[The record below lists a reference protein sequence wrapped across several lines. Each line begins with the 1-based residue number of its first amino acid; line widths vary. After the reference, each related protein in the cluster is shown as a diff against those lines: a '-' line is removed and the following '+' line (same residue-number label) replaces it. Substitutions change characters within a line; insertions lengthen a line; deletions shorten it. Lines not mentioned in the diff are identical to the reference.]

1 VINALRVQAGDRFAV
16 FGTGPVGLSA
26 VMAARLVGASMI
38 IAIDLHESRLQTAR
52 SVGATDTIMP
62 ANADPVAKI
71 MELTGSAG
79 VNVALDTTGIPSVA
93 RQAVGILAVRGICG
107 IVGASPIGT
116 QLTFDAFQLMTG
128 GRQVRGI
135 IEGESIPK
143 LFIPKLLDLYSQG
156 RFPFDRL
163 VKFYDFNLFNEAIAD
178 SESGRVIKAII
189 RMSQV

>member
-1 VINALRVQAGDRFAV
+1 
-16 FGTGPVGLSA
+16 
-26 VMAARLVGASMI
+26 
-38 IAIDLHESRLQTAR
+38 
-52 SVGATDTIMP
+52 
-62 ANADPVAKI
+62 
-71 MELTGSAG
+71 
-79 VNVALDTTGIPSVA
+79 
-93 RQAVGILAVRGICG
+93 
-107 IVGASPIGT
+107 
-116 QLTFDAFQLMTG
+116 MTG

>member
-1 VINALRVQAGDRFAV
+1 
-16 FGTGPVGLSA
+16 
-26 VMAARLVGASMI
+26 MI
-38 IAIDLHESRLQTAR
+38 IAIDLHESRLETAR
-52 SVGATDTIMP
+52 SVGATHTIMS

-79 VNVALDTTGIPSVA
+79 VNVALDTTGIPSVV

-116 QLTFDAFQLMTG
+116 QLTCDAVQLMTG

-135 IEGESIPK
+135 IGGESIPK